1 MKYITPAYYRDFK
14 CIASACRH
22 SCCIGWEVDID
33 ADTHRAYESMTA
45 PYGERIRESIDYD
58 GEPHFRLSAGDR
70 CPHLSEC
77 GLCNIITECGES
89 SLCQICSDHPRYRSF
104 YDGVT
109 EIGLGLSCEEAA
121 RLALEFE
128 NSLGFLVS
136 DSEDFATAEYRAE
149 YPYELFTGDERFV
162 AEAKAEYISLIN
174 NRDLSIGERLSRLLP
189 KMPTAE
195 KIKALF
201 LSLEILDETWRKRVE
216 NISAEHFNLDF
227 EKYADYIERTV
238 IAFIFRHTSCESFY
252 SPKTV
257 AAFAA
262 LSAVIVAALSK
273 SREDFIDT
281 LRTYSAE
288 VEYSTDNTE
297 RLLDFIEGEISEL
310 A

>member
-58 GEPHFRLSAGDR
+58 EEPHFRLSAGDR

-89 SLCQICSDHPRYRSF
+89 ALCQICSDHPRYRGF

-121 RLALEFE
+121 RLALESE

-136 DSEDFATAEYRAE
+136 DSEDFRTAEYRAE
-149 YPYELFTGDERFV
+149 YPIELFCEDDRFV
-162 AEAKAEYISLIN
+162 ADEKSRLLSLVSD
-174 NRDLSIGERLSRLLP
+174 RELDIGERLSELLP
-189 KMPTAE
+189 NIPSAE
-195 KIKALF
+195 EIKSLL
-201 LSLEILDETWRKRVE
+201 LSLEILDESWRER
-216 NISAEHFNLDF
+216 ISLLSAEDFDLDF
-227 EKYADYIERTV
+227 TKYSNYIERTV
-238 IAFIFRHTSCESFY
+238 STFIFRHINCESFY
-252 SPKTV
+252 SPATV

-273 SREDFIDT
+273 SREDFVDT
-281 LRTYSAE
+281 LRAYSAE
-288 VEYSTDNTE
+288 IEYSTDNTE
-297 RLLDFIEGEISEL
+297 KLLDFIEEHIAL
-310 A
+310 

>member
-1 MKYITPAYYRDFK
+1 MKYIAPAYYRDFK

-33 ADTHRAYESMTA
+33 ADTLAAYESMIA
-45 PYGERIRESIDYD
+45 PYGEKIRESIDFD
-58 GEPHFRLSAGDR
+58 GDPHFRLREGDR
-70 CPHLSEC
+70 CPHLSAS

-89 SLCQICSDHPRYRSF
+89 SLCQICSDHPRYRNL
-104 YDGVT
+104 YEGVT

-121 RLALEFE
+121 RLALESE
-128 NSLGFLVS
+128 NALGVLVS

-149 YPYELFTGDERFV
+149 YPIELFCEDERFV

-216 NISAEHFNLDF
+216 NISAEHFSLDF

-262 LSAVIVAALSK
+262 LSTIIVATLSDK
-273 SREDFIDT
+273 ISSFADT
-281 LRTYSAE
+281 LRAYSAE
-288 VEYSTDNTE
+288 IEYSTDNTDKI
-297 RLLDFIEGEISEL
+297 LDFIEENIAL
-310 A
+310 

>member
-89 SLCQICSDHPRYRSF
+89 SLCQICSDHPRYRNF

-121 RLALEFE
+121 RLALESE

-216 NISAEHFNLDF
+216 NISAEHFNVDF

-281 LRTYSAE
+281 LRAYSAE

>member
-33 ADTHRAYESMTA
+33 TDTHRAYESMTA

-89 SLCQICSDHPRYRSF
+89 ALCQICSDHPRYRGF
-104 YDGVT
+104 YDRVT

-121 RLALEFE
+121 RLALESE

-136 DSEDFATAEYRAE
+136 DSEDFRTSEYRAE
-149 YPYELFTGDERFV
+149 YPTELFCEDDRFV
-162 AEAKAEYISLIN
+162 ADEKSRLISLASD
-174 NRDLSIGERLSRLLP
+174 RELSIGDKLSVLLP
-189 KMPTAE
+189 NIPTAE
-195 KIKALF
+195 EIKSLL
-201 LSLEILDETWRKRVE
+201 LSLEILDDGWRER
-216 NISAEHFNLDF
+216 IILLSASDFDLDF
-227 EKYADYIERTV
+227 AEYSDYIERTI
-238 IAFIFRHTSCESFY
+238 IAFIFRHINCESFY
-252 SPKTV
+252 SPATV
-257 AAFAA
+257 AAFVA
-262 LSAVIVAALSK
+262 LSAMIVAALSK

-281 LRTYSAE
+281 LRAYSAE
-288 VEYSTDNTE
+288 IEYSTDNTE
-297 RLLDFIEGEISEL
+297 KLLDFIEENI
-310 A
+310 AF

>member
-1 MKYITPAYYRDFK
+1 MKYIAPAYYRDFK

-33 ADTHRAYESMTA
+33 AGTLAAYESMIA
-45 PYGERIRESIDYD
+45 PYGEKIRESIDFD
-58 GEPHFRLSAGDR
+58 GDPHFRLREDDR
-70 CPHLSEC
+70 CPHLSAS

-89 SLCQICSDHPRYRSF
+89 SLCQICSDHPRYRNL
-104 YDGVT
+104 YEGVT

-121 RLALEFE
+121 RLALESE
-128 NSLGFLVS
+128 NALVFLVS

-149 YPYELFTGDERFV
+149 YPIELFCEDERFV

-216 NISAEHFNLDF
+216 NISAEHFHLDF
-227 EKYADYIERTV
+227 EKNADYIERTV

-262 LSAVIVAALSK
+262 LSAIIVATLSDK
-273 SREDFIDT
+273 ISSFADT
-281 LRTYSAE
+281 LRA
-288 VEYSTDNTE
+288 
-297 RLLDFIEGEISEL
+297 
-310 A
+310 

>member
-33 ADTHRAYESMTA
+33 ADTLAAYGSMIA
-45 PYGERIRESIDYD
+45 PYGEKIRESIDFD
-58 GEPHFRLSAGDR
+58 GNPHFRLREGDR
-70 CPHLSEC
+70 CPHLSAS

-89 SLCQICSDHPRYRSF
+89 SLCQICSDHPRYRNL
-104 YDGVT
+104 YEGVT
-109 EIGLGLSCEEAA
+109 EIGLGLSCDEAA
-121 RLALEFE
+121 RLALESE
-128 NSLGFLVS
+128 NALVFLVS

-189 KMPTAE
+189 KMPAAE
-195 KIKALF
+195 KIKTLF
-201 LSLEILDETWRKRVE
+201 LSLEILDEAWRKRVE
-216 NISAEHFNLDF
+216 NVSAEHFHLDF

-262 LSAVIVAALSK
+262 LSAIIVATLSDK
-273 SREDFIDT
+273 ISSFADT
-281 LRTYSAE
+281 LRAYSAE
-288 VEYSTDNTE
+288 IEYSTDNTDKI
-297 RLLDFIEGEISEL
+297 LDFIEENIAL
-310 A
+310 

>member
-1 MKYITPAYYRDFK
+1 MKYIAPAYYRDFK

-33 ADTHRAYESMTA
+33 ADTLAAYKSMIS
-45 PYGERIRESIDYD
+45 PYGEKIRESIDFD
-58 GEPHFRLSAGDR
+58 GDPHFRLREGDR

-77 GLCNIITECGES
+77 GLCNIITECGEA
-89 SLCQICSDHPRYRSF
+89 SLCQICSDHPRYRNL
-104 YDGVT
+104 YEGVT
-109 EIGLGLSCEEAA
+109 EIGLGLSCEEAT
-121 RLALEFE
+121 RLVLESE

-149 YPYELFTGDERFV
+149 YPTELFCEDDRFV
-162 AEAKAEYISLIN
+162 AEEKSRLISLASD
-174 NRDLSIGERLSRLLP
+174 RDLSIGERLSRLLP

-216 NISAEHFNLDF
+216 NVSAEHFSLDF

-252 SPKTV
+252 SPATV

-262 LSAVIVAALSK
+262 LSAIIVATLSDEI
-273 SREDFIDT
+273 SSFADT
-281 LRTYSAE
+281 LRAYSAE
-288 VEYSTDNTE
+288 IEYSTDNTE
-297 RLLDFIEGEISEL
+297 KLLDFIEENIAL
-310 A
+310 

>member
-162 AEAKAEYISLIN
+162 AEAKAAHISLIN

-281 LRTYSAE
+281 LRAYSAE

>member
-1 MKYITPAYYRDFK
+1 MKYIAPAYFRDFK
-14 CIASACRH
+14 CIASDCRH
-22 SCCIGWEVDID
+22 NCCIGWEVDID
-33 ADTHRAYESMTA
+33 ADSLAAYKSMIA
-45 PYGERIRESIDYD
+45 PYGEKIRESIDFD
-58 GEPHFRLSAGDR
+58 RDPHFGLRECDR
-70 CPHLSEC
+70 CPHLSAS

-89 SLCQICSDHPRYRSF
+89 SLCQICSDHPRYRNL
-104 YDGVT
+104 YEGVT
-109 EIGLGLSCEEAA
+109 EIGLGLSCEEAT
-121 RLALEFE
+121 RLVLESE
-128 NSLGFLVS
+128 NSGRFLIS

-174 NRDLSIGERLSRLLP
+174 NRDLSIGERLSHLLP
-189 KMPTAE
+189 KMPTAD

-216 NISAEHFNLDF
+216 NISAEHFDLNF

-252 SPKTV
+252 SPKTA

-262 LSAVIVAALSK
+262 LSAIIVATLSDEI
-273 SREDFIDT
+273 SSFADT
-281 LRTYSAE
+281 LRAYSAE

-297 RLLDFIEGEISEL
+297 TILDFIEENIAL
-310 A
+310 